1 MSLAAAAAS
10 CLRASLT
17 TTAACLRCVLRHW
30 ICTAHAH
37 TLARWCSTTGNP
49 GQQDRRCAC
58 PARTGLSALCSSSRR
73 ASAHMYIDGGSCSK
87 RPAHASAV
95 AHYACAHCLGLRRP
109 SLASCLRLQD
119 RKLMITKHEKEMR
132 ECNAAIT
139 KTLAAAHRDR
149 VISCPWPL
157 CALLP
162 VFGRDVLWCIAAA
175 ASRAPGKQVI
185 HVVTL
190 VSSF

>member
-1 MSLAAAAAS
+1 
-10 CLRASLT
+10 
-17 TTAACLRCVLRHW
+17 
-30 ICTAHAH
+30 
-37 TLARWCSTTGNP
+37 
-49 GQQDRRCAC
+49 
-58 PARTGLSALCSSSRR
+58 
-73 ASAHMYIDGGSCSK
+73 
-87 RPAHASAV
+87 
-95 AHYACAHCLGLRRP
+95 
-109 SLASCLRLQD
+109 
-119 RKLMITKHEKEMR
+119 MITKHEKEMR

-162 VFGRDVLWCIAAA
+162 VFGRDALWCIAAA